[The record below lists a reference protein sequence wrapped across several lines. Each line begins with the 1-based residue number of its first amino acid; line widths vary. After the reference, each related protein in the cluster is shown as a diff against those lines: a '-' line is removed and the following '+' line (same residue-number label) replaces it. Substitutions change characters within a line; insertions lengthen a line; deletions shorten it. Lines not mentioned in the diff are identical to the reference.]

1 MYNVHE
7 YNYIS
12 DKHKIN
18 NETNIIINVC
28 VIYNHIVTR
37 GEVRGHTD
45 TREIHVLDFIMSG
58 KPLQ

>member
-18 NETNIIINVC
+18 NETNFIRNVS
-28 VIYNHIVTR
+28 VVYNHIVTR
-37 GEVRGHTD
+37 ERGQGTH
-45 TREIHVLDFIMSG
+45 
-58 KPLQ
+58 